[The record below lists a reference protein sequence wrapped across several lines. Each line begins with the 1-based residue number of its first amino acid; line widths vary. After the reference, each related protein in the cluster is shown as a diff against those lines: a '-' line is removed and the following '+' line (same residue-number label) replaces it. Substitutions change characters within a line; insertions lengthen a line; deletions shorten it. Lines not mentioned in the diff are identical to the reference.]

1 KVIRTNKCNQRSINL
16 AERLNF
22 KRDDTMDDI
31 ISQGDIVFY
40 K

>member
-1 KVIRTNKCNQRSINL
+1 YLENCDKL
-16 AERLNF
+16 AERLNL
-22 KRDDTMDDI
+22 KRDDTTDDI